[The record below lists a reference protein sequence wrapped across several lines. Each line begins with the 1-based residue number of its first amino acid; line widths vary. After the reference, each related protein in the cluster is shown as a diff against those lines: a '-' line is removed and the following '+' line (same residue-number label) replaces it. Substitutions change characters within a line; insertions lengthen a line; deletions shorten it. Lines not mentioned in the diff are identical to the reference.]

1 MSKPLRPIAIVTG
14 TRAEFGLLRP
24 VMAAVEAHPAL
35 ELLVIAAGAHLIP
48 PAQTFRDVKKAF
60 PVADSVPMQRPGP
73 ASRLDDAEALGRG
86 VSRFAR
92 SFAGLRP
99 DWVVVLGD
107 RIEAFAAA
115 SAASIGG
122 IPLAHIHGGDRAEGI
137 ADEAMR
143 HAITKLAH
151 LHLPATAQSAERIA
165 RMGEPSETIHVV
177 GSPAVDDLAGF
188 EPLDDDQWAEL
199 GSPAAV
205 LMMHPIGRHPEEEEA
220 AATAV
225 IEGCLRRWH
234 GSPTRAVSYGSES
247 HAPKNPDDPE
257 NRSTES
263 YGIGNWLWLAPN
275 RDPGREGVVR
285 AIDAAVERRAA
296 HGSPSRATKSRAT
309 IAAAGHMPRER
320 FIGLLKRLASTRG
333 VLVGNSSAGLIEAA
347 VLGVPTV
354 NIGTRQAGRE
364 RAGNVIDAERENP
377 EAVSQAIQLAQQL
390 DLANPTHPYGDGHAG
405 TRIAEVLA
413 SINPQDAG
421 ILRKHCAY

>member
-1 MSKPLRPIAIVTG
+1 MTQDVLNCPMHNTPRRIAIVTG

-24 VMAAVEAHPAL
+24 VMAAVEAHPSL

-48 PAQTFRDVKKAF
+48 PAETFRDVKKAF
-60 PVADSVPMQRPGP
+60 PVADSVPMQKPGP

-92 SFAGLRP
+92 SFAGHWP

-122 IPLAHIHGGDRAEGI
+122 IALAHIHGGDRAEGI

-151 LHLPATAQSAERIA
+151 LHLAATEQSGERIR
-165 RMGEPSETIHVV
+165 RMGELPERVFVV

-188 EPLDDDQWAEL
+188 GPMEDDRWAEL

-205 LMMHPIGRHPEEEEA
+205 MLLHPVGRHAEDEEA

-225 IEGCLRRWH
+225 IEGAMSALGEHSRVLC
-234 GSPTRAVSYGSES
+234 
-247 HAPKNPDDPE
+247 
-257 NRSTES
+257 
-263 YGIGNWLWLAPN
+263 LAPN
-275 RDPGREGVVR
+275 TDPGREGISR
-285 AIDAAVERRAA
+285 AID
-296 HGSPSRATKSRAT
+296 SATEQEGVMK
-309 IAAAGHMPRER
+309 AGHLPRER
-320 FIGLLKRLASTRG
+320 FIGLLRRLAASGG

-347 VLGVPTV
+347 VLGVPVV
-354 NIGTRQAGRE
+354 NVGPRQAGRE
-364 RAGNVIDAERENP
+364 RAGNVVDVLRENP
-377 EAVSQAIQLAQQL
+377 EAVSEAIRQARGL
-390 DLANPTHPYGDGHAG
+390 DLASPVHPYGDGEAG
-405 TRIAEVLA
+405 RQIAEVLA
-413 SINPQDAG
+413 AVDPHGSG
-421 ILRKHCAY
+421 VLRKQCAY